1 MAIKHQSD
9 TKELYAIG
17 ATFKQDIAFSVT
29 IFALVTLGA
38 FLVAFWCGIDPF
50 SFIKLVLK

>member
-17 ATFKQDIAFSVT
+17 ATFKQDITFSVT
-29 IFALVTLGA
+29 IGVLFTLGA